1 MPITLFDSLTRETR
15 ELRRPDPQN
24 PRDVFSFYNCGPTV
38 YAPAHIGNFRTF
50 VINDVLRRLLELEFG
65 ASHVKHVRNLTDVDD
80 KTIRRAREEGRPLG
94 AVTQQWTDKFHADC
108 AALNCLP
115 PNVEPTATGHIRE
128 QVDMIDV
135 LMKKGNAYRA
145 ADGSVYFKVSSFG
158 EYGHL
163 SRVKERELQPGS
175 ALNNPPVLRIRGV
188 NSISSGIYP
197 PVVIDGVTVFTG
209 SAGGAVG
216 NDPLAILSKT
226 GMDQGSVFVATC
238 VAAAV
243 STMVMALYANYPIAL
258 APGMGI
264 NAFFAFTVVLA
275 YKYTW
280 QQALAAVFCSGV
292 LFFLISVFRIRQ
304 YVIESIPQ
312 NLKLAVSAGVGLFLG
327 IIALEEAKVVV
338 ANPATLVSMGDLKNP
353 VAALALLGFVLIV
366 ALNYRQVI
374 GGTLIGILAVTA
386 VGIPLGL
393 AHYSG
398 IVSLPPSI
406 KPTLLQLDF
415 SRVFEGT
422 FLIVVFSILFIDVF
436 DNAGTL
442 IGVTHRTGL
451 MKNGKLARMKE
462 ALISDSFA
470 AMFGAAIGT
479 STTTS
484 YIESAAGV
492 SAGGRTGLTA
502 AFVSIF
508 FLLALLFAP
517 LAGMIPAYATSAA
530 LLYVACVMARGL
542 AEIDWEDITE
552 YAPAVVTA
560 ITMPLTYS
568 IATGIGLGFITYAL
582 VKLISGKVK
591 DASPAVIVL
600 AVLFAIKFAVS
611 G

>member
-1 MPITLFDSLTRETR
+1 MAKRANTKNE
-15 ELRRPDPQN
+15 
-24 PRDVFSFYNCGPTV
+24 
-38 YAPAHIGNFRTF
+38 APFA
-50 VINDVLRRLLELEFG
+50 
-65 ASHVKHVRNLTDVDD
+65 
-80 KTIRRAREEGRPLG
+80 
-94 AVTQQWTDKFHADC
+94 
-108 AALNCLP
+108 AALDRYFGLARQG
-115 PNVEPTATGHIRE
+115 TDIRTE
-128 QVDMIDV
+128 FI
-135 LMKKGNAYRA
+135 A
-145 ADGSVYFKVSSFG
+145 
-158 EYGHL
+158 
-163 SRVKERELQPGS
+163 
-175 ALNNPPVLRIRGV
+175 
-188 NSISSGIYP
+188 
-197 PVVIDGVTVFTG
+197 GVTTFLTMVYIVF
-209 SAGGAVG
+209 V
-216 NDPLAILSKT
+216 NPIILGKA
-226 GMDQGSVFVATC
+226 GMDQGAVFVATC

-243 STMVMALYANYPIAL
+243 STLVMALYANYPIAL

-264 NAFFAFTVVLA
+264 NAFFAFTVVLT

-304 YVIESIPQ
+304 YVIDSIPQ
-312 NLKLAVSAGVGLFLG
+312 NLKLAVSAGVGMFLG

-338 ANPATLVSMGDLKNP
+338 DHPATLVTLGDLRNP
-353 VAALALLGFVLIV
+353 EAFLMLLGFVLIA
-366 ALNYRQVI
+366 ALNFRRVL
-374 GGTLIGILAVTA
+374 GGTLIGILAATVI
-386 VGIPLGL
+386 GLPFGL
-393 AHYSG
+393 AKFTG
-398 IVSLPPSI
+398 VVSMPPSI
-406 KPTLLQLDF
+406 APTLLQLDF
-415 SRVFEGT
+415 SRLWELT
-422 FLIVVFSILFIDVF
+422 FLIVVFSILFVDVF

-470 AMFGAAIGT
+470 AMFGAVIGT

-502 AFVSIF
+502 AFVGLF
-508 FLLALLFAP
+508 FLLALFFAP
-517 LAGMIPAYATSAA
+517 LAGMVPAYASAAA

-582 VKLISGKVK
+582 AKIISGKARE
-591 DASPAVIVL
+591 ASPAVMVL
-600 AVLFAIKFAVS
+600 ALLFAIKFVVA